1 MVGVSAIPSHNSY
14 RKGTHTEMKLAPG
27 LYEHLIDTFLDDGIA
42 EAARNNLKAQLRELD
57 LGDSHTYLA
66 QYLAAIIRKALG
78 SLSGVDGLNRQ
89 IELANK
95 IILLLAESAPASF
108 EVARA
113 KLLRAELLLA
123 IFEAPFEKPPFN
135 RPDTPLSSSC
145 LMTGT
150 RLDPSLVSQL
160 RKELASAAQLDILCS
175 FIKWGGVRILGE
187 SLRTH
192 TETGRRLRVITT
204 SYMGATDMKAVEFL
218 DSLPNTEIRVS
229 YDTRRTRLHAKA
241 YIIHRKT
248 GRSIAYVGSSN
259 LSQAAL
265 TDGLEW
271 NVKISQQESPH
282 LWEKVC
288 GTFDTY
294 WEDPE
299 FVLYNAESREQLR
312 SALEQERGG
321 EDGGQIL
328 VFFDI
333 KPYPFQQE
341 ILDKLAAE
349 RRIHGRNRN
358 LVVAA
363 TGTGK
368 TVVAAFDYERF
379 KKQAAGQGEHR
390 AARLL
395 FVAHREE
402 ILKQSLACFRTVLR
416 DRNFGDL
423 LVGDFEP
430 QSIDHLFVS
439 IQSFNA
445 RELSTRI
452 PPDFYDFVVVDEFHH
467 AAAPSYQR
475 LLEFVKPAVLLGL
488 TATPERMD
496 ELDVLGYFGGHVA
509 AEIRLPDAIN
519 RKLLSPFQ
527 YFGVTDSVDYSQLRW
542 QRGGYVIEDL
552 DNLVTGNDVRARL
565 IIDKVRQ
572 VLLEVRSARGLG
584 FCVSIRHAE
593 YMATVFNRSGI
604 PAAALSAN
612 SPATLRSS
620 IQQQLVNR
628 EINFIFVVDLYNE
641 GVDIPAVD
649 TILLL
654 RPTESLT
661 VFLQQLGRGLRLY
674 DEKDCLTVLD
684 FIGQAHASFNFEARF
699 RSLLG
704 QSTNRV
710 DEEIEYG
717 FPHLPAGCV
726 ISLERV
732 AASYILENI
741 RQAISHRRS
750 RLLLR
755 IASYELETGRNL
767 TLHDFVEYHRI
778 ELDDIYKRTCWSRLQ
793 VDAGMRPNFEELDE
807 ARLSKGLRRV
817 THINGVTQ
825 VKTLLSVLPDDLA
838 VPFEEPGDE
847 AQRRFLLMLHFVLWG
862 RQWRPA
868 TIAESFERLLR
879 NPTLYG
885 ELREVLELKLDWA
898 EEIPIPV
905 LLPFFCPLELHADYT
920 RDEILAGLGVW
931 TLDQQRE
938 VREGV
943 LYREDL
949 KADVFFITLDK
960 TEGDYSPTT
969 MYEDYAISEHS
980 FHWQSQSTTSAESR
994 TGQRYIHHKAR
1005 GSSVLLFVR
1014 ESKSRNSLAS
1024 PYTFLGPADYVSH
1037 EGSRPMSIV
1046 WRLHHKLPARLL
1058 KRVRRLAI

>member
-1 MVGVSAIPSHNSY
+1 
-14 RKGTHTEMKLAPG
+14 MKLAPG
-27 LYEHLIDTFLDDGIA
+27 LYEHLLNSFLDEGIA
-42 EAARNNLKAQLRELD
+42 EAARDNLKVQLRDLD
-57 LGDSHTYLA
+57 IGDSHTYLA
-66 QYLAAIIRKALG
+66 QYLATIIRKALA
-78 SLSGVDGLNRQ
+78 SLSGVDRLNRQ
-89 IELANK
+89 IEVANK
-95 IILLLAESAPASF
+95 VILLLAESAPASF
-108 EVARA
+108 EVANA

-123 IFEAPFEKPPFN
+123 IFEPSLEEPPFE
-135 RPDTPLSSSC
+135 RPDTPLSSNC

-160 RKELASAAQLDILCS
+160 RKEIASADQLDILCS
-175 FIKWGGVRILGE
+175 FIKWGGVRILE
-187 SLRTH
+187 EALRNL
-192 TETGRRLRVITT
+192 TEAGTRLRLITT
-204 SYMGATDMKAVEFL
+204 SYMGATDLKAVEFL
-218 DSLPNTEIRVS
+218 RALPNTEIRVS

-248 GRSIAYVGSSN
+248 GVGVAYVGSSN

-271 NVKISQQESPH
+271 NVKLSQQESPH

-312 SALEQERGG
+312 SALQQERGG
-321 EDGGQIL
+321 EDGEQIL

-349 RRIHGRNRN
+349 RLIHGRNRN

-368 TVVAAFDYERF
+368 TVVAAFDYARF
-379 KKQAAGQGEHR
+379 KKQAEGQGEHR

-416 DRNFGDL
+416 DHNFGDL
-423 LVGDFEP
+423 LVGDFQP

-445 RELSTRI
+445 RELATLI
-452 PPDFYDFVVVDEFHH
+452 PVDFYDFVVVDEFHH

-475 LLEFVKPAVLLGL
+475 LLEFVQPKVLLGL

-496 ELDVLGYFGGHVA
+496 QLDVLGYFGGHVA

-542 QRGGYVIEDL
+542 QRGGYIVEDL

-572 VLLEVRSARGLG
+572 ILLDVRGARGLG
-584 FCVSIRHAE
+584 FCVSVRHAE
-593 YMATVFNRSGI
+593 YMATVFSRFGI

-612 SPATLRSS
+612 SLGTLRSS

-674 DEKDCLTVLD
+674 EEKDCLTVLD

-704 QSTNRV
+704 QSTHRV

-726 ISLERV
+726 ISLERI
-732 AASYILENI
+732 AARYVLDNI
-741 RQAISHRRS
+741 RQAIGHRRS
-750 RLLLR
+750 RLLQR
-755 IASYELETGRNL
+755 IAGYELETGRRL
-767 TLHDFVEYHRI
+767 TLHDFIEYHRI
-778 ELDDIYKRTCWSRLQ
+778 ELDDIYKRSCWRRLQ
-793 VDAGMRPNFEELDE
+793 VEAGIRPNFEEPDE
-807 ARLSKGLRRV
+807 ERLARGLRRL

-825 VKTLLSVLPDDLA
+825 LKTLLSVLPDAL
-838 VPFEEPGDE
+838 PGTLEEPADE
-847 AQRRFLLMLHFVLWG
+847 MQRRVLLMLHFVLWG
-862 RQWRPA
+862 RQWCPA
-868 TIAESFERLLR
+868 TIVQSFERLLR

-885 ELREVLELKLDWA
+885 ELRELLELKLDLA
-898 EEIPIPV
+898 DEIPTPV
-905 LLPFFCPLELHADYT
+905 LLPVACPLELHADYT
-920 RDEILAGLGVW
+920 RDEVLAGLGVW
-931 TLDQQRE
+931 TLEQQRE

-943 LYREDL
+943 LYRADL
-949 KADVFFITLDK
+949 PADIFFITLDK

-969 MYEDYAISEHS
+969 MYEDYAISEDL
-980 FHWQSQSTTSAESR
+980 FHWQSQSTTSAKSP
-994 TGQRYIHHKAR
+994 TGQRYIHHRKR
-1005 GSSVLLFVR
+1005 GSIVLVFVR
-1014 ESKSRNSLAS
+1014 ESKRRNSMAS
-1024 PYTFLGPADYVSH
+1024 PYTFLGPADYMSH
-1037 EGSRPMSIV
+1037 EGSRPMSIT

-1058 KRVRRLAI
+1058 RRVRRLAI

>member
-1 MVGVSAIPSHNSY
+1 
-14 RKGTHTEMKLAPG
+14 MKLSPG
-27 LYEHLIDTFLDDGIA
+27 LYEHLIDTFVNEGIA
-42 EAARNNLKAQLRELD
+42 EAGRDNLRAQLRELD

-66 QYLAAIIRKALG
+66 QHLATIIRKALG
-78 SLSGVDGLNRQ
+78 SISGVDGLNRQ

-95 IILLLAESAPASF
+95 IILLLAEGAPASF
-108 EVARA
+108 EVASA

-123 IFEAPFEKPPFN
+123 IFKPPLEGPPFE
-135 RPDTPLSSSC
+135 RPDTPPSSSC

-160 RKELASAAQLDILCS
+160 RKEIASADELDILCS
-175 FIKWGGVRILGE
+175 FIKWGGVRILE
-187 SLRTH
+187 ETLRNF
-192 TETGRRLRVITT
+192 TEAGNRLRVITT
-204 SYMGATDMKAVEFL
+204 SYMGATDLKAIEFL
-218 DSLPNTEIRVS
+218 RTLSNTEIRVS

-248 GRSIAYVGSSN
+248 GVGVAYVGSSN

-271 NVKISQQESPH
+271 NIKLSQQEAPH

-294 WEDPE
+294 WGDPE
-299 FVLYNAESREQLR
+299 FVLYNADSQEQLR

-321 EDGGQIL
+321 EAGGQIL

-349 RRIHGRNRN
+349 RLIHGRARN

-368 TVVAAFDYERF
+368 TVVAAFDYARF
-379 KKQAAGQGEHR
+379 KRQAEAQGEHR
-390 AARLL
+390 VARLL

-416 DRNFGDL
+416 DHNFGDL
-423 LVGDFEP
+423 LVGEFEP

-445 RELSTRI
+445 RELTKLI

-475 LLEFVKPAVLLGL
+475 LLEFVRPKVLLGL

-496 ELDVLGYFGGHVA
+496 QMDVLEYFGGHIA
-509 AEIRLPDAIN
+509 AEVRLPDAIN
-519 RKLLSPFQ
+519 RKLLCPFQ

-542 QRGGYVIEDL
+542 QRGGYVIEDI

-572 VLLEVRSARGLG
+572 ILLDVRRARALG
-584 FCVSIRHAE
+584 FCVSIKHAE
-593 YMATVFNRSGI
+593 YMAAVFNRSGI

-612 SPATLRSS
+612 SPDTLRSS
-620 IQQQLVNR
+620 IQRQLVNR

-649 TILLL
+649 TIMLL

-674 DEKDCLTVLD
+674 EEKDCLTVLD

-704 QSTNRV
+704 QSAHRV

-726 ISLERV
+726 INLERV
-732 AASYILENI
+732 AAGYVLDNI
-741 RQAISHRRS
+741 RQAITHRRN
-750 RLLLR
+750 RLLQR
-755 IASYELETGRNL
+755 IASYEMETGRTL
-767 TLHDFVEYHRI
+767 TLQDFLDYHRVA
-778 ELDDIYKRTCWSRLQ
+778 LDDIYKRSCWHRLQ
-793 VDAGMRPNFEELDE
+793 VEAGMRPDFAEPDE
-807 ARLSKGLRRV
+807 DRLSKGLRRA

-825 VKTLLSVLPDDLA
+825 LRSLLSVLPNALNSG
-838 VPFEEPGDE
+838 PFEEPADE
-847 AQRRFLLMLHFVLWG
+847 LQRRFLLMLHFVLWG
-862 RQWRPA
+862 RQWCPS
-868 TIAESFERLLR
+868 TIAESFDRLFR

-885 ELREVLELKLDWA
+885 ELRELLELKLDWA
-898 EEIPIPV
+898 EELPIPIS
-905 LLPFFCPLELHADYT
+905 LPFFCPLELHSDYT
-920 RDEILAGLGVW
+920 RDEVLAGLGVW
-931 TLDQQRE
+931 KLEMQRE

-943 LYREDL
+943 LYQENL
-949 KADVFFITLDK
+949 PADVFFITLDK

-969 MYEDYAISEHS
+969 MYEDYAVSEDL
-980 FHWQSQSTTSAESR
+980 FHWQSQSTTSDESR
-994 TGQRYIHHKAR
+994 TGQRYINHKAR
-1005 GSSVLLFVR
+1005 RSSVLLFVR
-1014 ESKSRNSLAS
+1014 EKKSRSGLAS
-1024 PYTFLGPADYVSH
+1024 PYTFLGPADYVRH
-1037 EGSRPMSIV
+1037 EGSRPMSII

-1058 KRVRRLAI
+1058 RRIRRLAI